1 MITEMELKKLGRGD
15 LLELLLTQGKEN
27 EELRSKLKM
36 AEDKLASREVAVQE
50 AGSLAEA
57 VAMIN
62 GLMESAQ
69 KTADHYLENIK
80 MRAESHDNLIAKLE
94 SESTQKAEALV
105 KEAEEKCAAMI
116 KEAEEKA
123 AVMVREAEEKKA
135 QLETDAQQQSDAYWK
150 EVSAKLEEF
159 YQSHLGLKELLNAIK

>member
-27 EELRSKLKM
+27 EELRFKLKA
-36 AEDKLASREVAVQE
+36 AEDKLASREVAVRE

-69 KTADHYLENIK
+69 KTADYYLDNIK
-80 MRAESHDNLIAKLE
+80 MRAESHESLIAKLE
-94 SESTQKAEALV
+94 SESMQKADTLV
-105 KEAEEKCAAMI
+105 KDAEEKCAAMI
-116 KEAEEKA
+116 KDAEEKA

-135 QLETDAQQQSDAYWK
+135 QLETDTKQQVDAYWK
-150 EVSAKLEEF
+150 EVSTKLEEF
-159 YQSHLGLKELLNAIK
+159 YQSHRGLKELLNAIK